1 MPGNQ
6 PSQAVNQ
13 MPAQPYRLSQ
23 PQKTLLDK
31 MMAGA
36 RLRHG
41 HADGVFRLQDG
52 PIESAVHPAT
62 VIALIRANVVHK
74 DMTGLCRLVSPSF
87 SRSEDGGKP

>member
-1 MPGNQ
+1 MPE
-6 PSQAVNQ
+6 
-13 MPAQPYRLSQ
+13 QPYRLSQ

-52 PIESAVHPAT
+52 TIERAVSPAT
-62 VIALIRANVVHK
+62 VNALIRANVVHK
-74 DMTGLCRLVSPSF
+74 DMTGVCRLVSSSQSMRRTEPLTPNA
-87 SRSEDGGKP
+87 DCVG

>member
-1 MPGNQ
+1 MPE
-6 PSQAVNQ
+6 
-13 MPAQPYRLSQ
+13 QPYRLSQ

-36 RLRHG
+36 HLRHG

-52 PIESAVHPAT
+52 PIETAVRPAT

-74 DMTGLCRLVSPSF
+74 DMTGVCRLVSPSF
-87 SRSEDGGKP
+87 SHAEDGGKS